1 MSWGQ
6 APGLCW
12 GEGCAHP
19 PGGRLSVHRCLPH
32 QNLPGPVKLKVPVA
46 QPCPAL
52 LQPEG
57 LRPARLLSPWDSP
70 GKNTG
75 VGCKALLQCPPVPR
89 IKPASPA
96 LADGFFT
103 ASAIWEALS
112 VQLSRVS
119 DSATPWTT
127 IHQASLSIT
136 NSGVHSNSCQLSQ

>member
-1 MSWGQ
+1 MYTYNGFTL
-6 APGLCW
+6 LCSRNQHSIVKQLCMCVCV
-12 GEGCAHP
+12 CARSLQSCLNLCHP
-19 PGGRLSVHRCLPH
+19 MDCTP
-32 QNLPGPVKLKVPVA
+32 
-46 QPCPAL
+46 
-52 LQPEG
+52 
-57 LRPARLLSPWDSP
+57 RLLSPWDSP